1 MIFPSSS
8 FPLPTLPTSYLP
20 VRLLYLL
27 LVLVLY
33 ARACV
38 CVCVC
43 CLPVWLAGGYG
54 PSTTFGCFTEVHFLA
69 WGFGVSL
76 ARERFFF
83 LCQPCLLVLS

>member
-1 MIFPSSS
+1 
-8 FPLPTLPTSYLP
+8 
-20 VRLLYLL
+20 
-27 LVLVLY
+27 
-33 ARACV
+33 V
-38 CVCVC
+38 CVCV
-43 CLPVWLAGGYG
+43 LPACLAGGYG